1 MDEVLTNN
9 FEQMVSDGAI
19 LVVDDNKSVL
29 NSLNL
34 FLKHKVRRVV
44 TCSNPNLINSILGQE
59 EFDVVL
65 LDMNFNAGVST
76 GNEGIFWMREI
87 HRNDPQMVVVLI
99 TAYGDVQLAVSAM
112 KEGATD
118 FILKPWDNQKL
129 LATLM
134 SAIALSRSRKEV
146 AALKQQQ
153 DLLQQDTARGFDDI
167 IGESPVM
174 QEVQRTIAKVAK
186 TDANVLI
193 LGENGTGKELVAR
206 QIHGLSGRSGSMF
219 LGVDLGSLSESLFES
234 ELFGHVKGAFTDAKC
249 HRVGRF
255 QVAHGGTLFLDEI
268 GNLSLH
274 MQAKLLSAIQN
285 REITPIGSSKP
296 VPVDVRLVCATNT
309 NLSEAVKAG
318 AFREDLLYRI
328 NTIQI
333 IVPPLRERGTDIV
346 LLANH
351 FLRRHGEK
359 YGKPGLKL
367 TGSASDL
374 LMQYHWPG
382 NVRELSH
389 AMERA
394 VILSEGAVITPPHDF
409 FLQPDSPSLELG
421 SSPMSLDE
429 AEKILIANAIRRNK
443 GNLSGVAREL
453 NIGRQTLYRKME
465 KYGL

>member
-1 MDEVLTNN
+1 
-9 FEQMVSDGAI
+9 MVSDGAI

-44 TCSNPNLINSILGQE
+44 TCCNPNLISSILGQE

-87 HRNDPQMVVVLI
+87 HRIDPQMVVILI
-99 TAYGDVQLAVSAM
+99 TAYGDVQLAVNAM

-146 AALKQQQ
+146 ATLKQQQ
-153 DLLQQDTARGFDDI
+153 DLLQQDSAKGFDGI
-167 IGESPVM
+167 IGESPAM

-206 QIHGLSGRSGSMF
+206 QIHRLSGRSGSMF

-234 ELFGHVKGAFTDAKC
+234 ELFGHVKGAFTDAKS

-268 GNLSLH
+268 GNLSLP

-285 REITPIGSSKP
+285 REITPIGSNKP

-309 NLSEAVKAG
+309 NLPEAVKAG

-333 IVPPLRERGTDIV
+333 KVPPLRERGTDIV

-351 FLRRHGEK
+351 FLKRHGAK
-359 YGKPGLKL
+359 YGKPGIKL
-367 TGSASDL
+367 AGSSLDL

-394 VILSEGAVITPPHDF
+394 VILSEGAVLTPHDF

-421 SSPMSLDE
+421 ASPVSLDE